1 MNKPL
6 VAVRW
11 VGDVAVVTVD
21 HPPVNA
27 LSQNVRHDLLRT
39 FEDLRLNARATGV
52 VVRCQGKTFFA
63 GADIREFDGPPQPPH
78 LQDVFDAIESMAVP
92 VVAAV
97 HGTALG
103 GGFEAALACHYRMAT
118 PEAKLALPE
127 INLGIFPGAGGTQRL
142 PRLVPLDTAC
152 EIILTTKTIDATE
165 ALRLGILD
173 VLAEGD
179 LETAAVA
186 WLARLLREGRG
197 PRPLSHQPVR
207 TDNDAE
213 KIFEKWTVFAKTR
226 LKGRESPLKALAA
239 LRAAIEKP
247 YREGLRIERTLN
259 LECKQTV
266 ESRALRHIFFAER
279 EARKVQDMS
288 STISPVNITHVVVLG
303 AGTMGSGIA
312 MTFANKGFAVT
323 LVEDNKEAL
332 SKGLNIITSVY
343 AEAVAKGRLTAH
355 ERERRLSAIVGSLN
369 FHDVRE
375 ADVVIEAVFE
385 DLALKKKVFANLGA
399 LCKKN
404 ALLATNTSSLDVNDI
419 ASASGRPTQVVG
431 LHFFSPA
438 QVMPLVEIVRGAQ
451 TSPQS
456 LATALAL
463 TRNIGKTSVVS
474 GVCFGFI
481 GNRMLL
487 DYAREA
493 QRMLLEGMTPREVDS
508 ALEQFGF
515 AMGVLA
521 VSDLAG
527 VDVGVRVR
535 REHASQLS
543 KDPAFF
549 RAAAVLYEAGRYGQK
564 VGKGFYR
571 YDDKRTRLDDP
582 ESQRLIAEAAH
593 ALGIA
598 RTSSSAE
605 EIVERCVFPL
615 INEGA
620 NLLAEGIA
628 LRASD
633 IDVVWTSGYGFP
645 RHRGGPMFYADCL
658 GLKTVLAGIEKYKR
672 KYGDEFWTPSPLLL
686 RLVNENKT
694 FGSWDARKT

>member
-11 VGDVAVVTVD
+11 KGDVAVVTAD

-27 LSQNVRHDLLRT
+27 LSQKVRHEMLKIFQDLHQNTRV
-39 FEDLRLNARATGV
+39 TGV
-52 VVRCQGKTFFA
+52 VLGCQGKTFFA
-63 GADIREFDGPPQPPH
+63 GADIREFDGPPQSPH
-78 LQDVFDAIESMAVP
+78 LQDVFDIIESMTVP
-92 VVAAV
+92 VVAAI

-103 GGFEAALACHYRMAT
+103 GGFEAALACHYRIAT
-118 PEAKLALPE
+118 PDAKLALPE

-152 EIILTTKTIDATE
+152 EIILTTKTIDAAE
-165 ALRLGILD
+165 ALRLGIVD
-173 VLAEGD
+173 VLAESD
-179 LETAAVA
+179 LETAALS
-186 WLARLLREGRG
+186 WLSQLLHEGRG

-207 TDNDAE
+207 KSDEAE

-239 LRAAIEKP
+239 LRAAVETP

-259 LECKQTV
+259 LECKQTL

-279 EARKVQDMS
+279 EARKVPDMS
-288 STISPVNITHVVVLG
+288 STASPSNIERVAVLG
-303 AGTMGSGIA
+303 AGTMGSSIA

-323 LVEDNKEAL
+323 LVEENKAAL
-332 SKGLNIITSVY
+332 SKGLDAIASAY
-343 AEAVAKGRLTAH
+343 AEAVTKGRLTAP
-355 ERERRLSAIVGSLN
+355 EREKRLSAIRGSLN
-369 FHDVRE
+369 FHDVGE
-375 ADVVIEAVFE
+375 ADAVIEAVYE
-385 DLALKKKVFANLGA
+385 DLALKKNIFARLGA
-399 LCKKN
+399 LCKAS

-419 ASASGRPTQVVG
+419 ATASGRPAQVVG

-438 QVMPLVEIVRGAQ
+438 HIMPLVEIVRGAQ
-451 TSPQS
+451 TSPYS

-463 TRNIGKTSVVS
+463 TKKIGKTIVVS

-487 DYAREA
+487 GYAREA

-508 ALEQFGF
+508 ALEHFGF

-527 VDVGVRVR
+527 VDVGVHVR
-535 REHASQLS
+535 RENASRLS
-543 KDPAFF
+543 KEPSFF
-549 RAAAVLYEAGRYGQK
+549 RAAAVLFDAGRYGQK

-582 ESQRLIAEAAH
+582 ESQRLIAEAAR
-593 ALGIA
+593 ALGVV
-598 RTSSSAE
+598 RTSSSAD
-605 EIVERCVFPL
+605 EIVERCMLPL

-620 NLLAEGIA
+620 NILAEGIA

-658 GLKTVLAGIEKYKR
+658 GLNTVVAGIEKYKK
-672 KYGDEFWTPSPLLL
+672 KYGDEFWTPAPLLL
-686 RLVNENKT
+686 RLVDENKN
-694 FGSWDARKT
+694 FSSWDASKT